1 MAYNPDPYYPHR
13 QNGPPQRILTVPT
26 VRHDNFDTPRVIEDR
41 VRNVIEYQGINEQEI
56 QGYIQVEIDYA
67 QTNRIGIKADRTNQT
82 INRAADTYDG
92 H

>member
-1 MAYNPDPYYPHR
+1 MAFNPDLYYPHR
-13 QNGPPQRILTVPT
+13 QGGPPQRILAVPT

-41 VRNVIEYQGINEQEI
+41 VRNVTEYQGINEQEI

-67 QTNRIGIKADRTNQT
+67 QTNRIGLKADRTNQT